1 MALSPAGGWSQAVS
15 LKGLSW
21 DQCSSISISCI
32 DYGIECTLTKLAAN
46 TELSGAVD
54 STERRDNIQQLKP
67 SQFRT
72 LVGGAGWGGKGHS
85 LKFLENFIYIWYRET

>member
-21 DQCSSISISCI
+21 DRCSSISISCV
-32 DYGIECTLTKLAAN
+32 DYGIECTLSKLADN

-72 LVGGAGWGGKGHS
+72 LGGQGGAEKDI
-85 LKFLENFIYIWYRET
+85 LLNFSRTSFTFGTEKHE